1 MSEDL
6 LISAKDA
13 KKIATDVVAKKIR
26 AKEMSDKAYTEAKLN
41 RLSERIAK
49 ASQDGLSYIF
59 VSDGDYNEAAKSIE
73 CFNTECRDFDSDIS
87 RDQYITAKKI
97 IQALLCKGYDI
108 SPSAEAQECGDTK
121 RRVKGMTVSW
131 L

>member
-6 LISAKDA
+6 LISADDA
-13 KKIATDVVAKKIR
+13 KKNVDDVVAEKIR
-26 AKEMSDKAYTEAKLN
+26 AKEMNDKAYMEGILQ
-41 RLSERIAK
+41 RLGEKITK
-49 ASQDGLSYIF
+49 ASQNGLSFIF
-59 VSDGDYNEAAKSIE
+59 VFNGDYNEAAKSID
-73 CFNTECRDFDSDIS
+73 CFNTECRGFDSDIS

-108 SPSAEAQECGDTK
+108 SPSTEVHECGDTK
-121 RRVKGMTVSW
+121 RKVKGMTVSW